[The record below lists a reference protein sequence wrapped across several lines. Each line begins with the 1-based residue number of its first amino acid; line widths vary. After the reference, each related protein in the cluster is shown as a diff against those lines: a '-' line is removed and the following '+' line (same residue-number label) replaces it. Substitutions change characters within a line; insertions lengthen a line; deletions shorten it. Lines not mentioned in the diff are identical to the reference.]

1 MFSSA
6 TILLKFISIQNGQ
19 ANVGDDH
26 SDPGRALPQP
36 KQLDTAH
43 RKTAADSSRRHPTV
57 AFVGSILPAA
67 SARQRGASVE
77 SGKS

>member
-1 MFSSA
+1 M
-6 TILLKFISIQNGQ
+6 IISTDQ

-36 KQLDTAH
+36 KQLDPAH
-43 RKTAADSSRRHPTV
+43 RKAAAVSSRRHLTV
-57 AFVGSILPAA
+57 VFAGSILPAA
-67 SARQRGASVE
+67 SPRQRGASVE